1 MVIQINIKQLERLKV
16 SFLFFFSFE
25 ILHIG
30 EFMVSE
36 LYLVKITKLEFL
48 EVKIVNREKRTFF
61 FLKTNL

>member
-16 SFLFFFSFE
+16 SFFFFFSFE

-61 FLKTNL
+61 F

>member
-16 SFLFFFSFE
+16 SFLFFCSFE

-61 FLKTNL
+61 F

>member
-61 FLKTNL
+61 FL

>member
-30 EFMVSE
+30 EFMVNE

-48 EVKIVNREKRTFF
+48 EVKIVNREK
-61 FLKTNL
+61 

>member
-61 FLKTNL
+61 F

>member
-36 LYLVKITKLEFL
+36 LYLVKITKPEFL

-61 FLKTNL
+61 F